1 MSFFHNLN
9 KTLDG
14 IAARPEAAPLNERD
28 MSRAAKGY
36 EKYGKEGMEAL
47 AKAGR
52 EGKDLDKVRDKYNK
66 YDNNKTVDEGFGDTM
81 ATAGAK
87 LKGLKAN
94 ITKNP
99 ADRQSAIDAHKGIM
113 NKEVK
118 KHRDEYGRDP
128 MYPERKQRYANA
140 QQSAAMHKID
150 LDGGM
155 EEGIGDV
162 VKKVGGMAKKA
173 GSAVL
178 NKVGHGSDVDMI
190 RDLQKKMNM
199 PQTGMKPG
207 AEPNPKQVKEKLS
220 PAKQKSF
227 AKLAPPIDKITFA
240 DKIAGAKKEV
250 DEMLGDVAATAMKNA
265 VAPRRNQDAMAGKQN
280 LKPAPAGK
288 ETPLKNVAKGIKAF
302 VQGKPEP
309 MDEEKTKEPRS
320 KGTAFDPDYQTQAK
334 KEKEGTGNFDKK
346 KISTGTVYTRK
357 HKDDE
362 EDEVKS
368 DQPKAKGRPKG
379 PAKGPERVTAKS
391 YKYKG
396 GRPVKENDIS
406 IVDQGEY
413 DQEGDMAKEQLYTI
427 KLAARELASILS
439 DNENLPEWVQSKIT
453 KAMDYI
459 DTARDYMIATKADRE
474 TMAERSVSQT
484 QARMM
489 AGAAHNP
496 KFAKKVGV
504 ATKVAKEF
512 NKADTGKDISRLPKK
527 VKQTEEGAKPD
538 FLDIDGDGDKKEPMK
553 KAVVDKKEKKVAET
567 TTSGSVATAPETK
580 KSSGSMQFGKG
591 VYEGAIAESYQKK
604 LNTVLAEAMNVTV
617 TMNNQTDGGP
627 NKTINV
633 SADGEDAEKLA
644 EILKLAGLGGLGGQS
659 GGCSSCGQAPCGC
672 QTMDEAYGDTTATMN
687 SPDYPTDTET
697 IDGDDP
703 YLRRFSG
710 GLNGAKSTGQTTIPV
725 IAGQMRRTSTM
736 EENVEL
742 ERSLFNTWKTYK
754 G

>member
-1 MSFFHNLN
+1 MSDDADDL
-9 KTLDG
+9 KKQLDKLKPKKKKLAVPEG
-14 IAARPEAAPLNERD
+14 FLDEAKSYEGKLMAIRIIAERE
-28 MSRAAKGY
+28 KGRVLLMF
-36 EKYGKEGMEAL
+36 KGMI
-47 AKAGR
+47 AKA
-52 EGKDLDKVRDKYNK
+52 
-66 YDNNKTVDEGFGDTM
+66 DEDR
-81 ATAGAK
+81 AK
-87 LKGLKAN
+87 LEK
-94 ITKNP
+94 
-99 ADRQSAIDAHKGIM
+99 
-113 NKEVK
+113 
-118 KHRDEYGRDP
+118 
-128 MYPERKQRYANA
+128 
-140 QQSAAMHKID
+140 MH
-150 LDGGM
+150 
-155 EEGIGDV
+155 E
-162 VKKVGGMAKKA
+162 
-173 GSAVL
+173 
-178 NKVGHGSDVDMI
+178 
-190 RDLQKKMNM
+190 
-199 PQTGMKPG
+199 
-207 AEPNPKQVKEKLS
+207 
-220 PAKQKSF
+220 
-227 AKLAPPIDKITFA
+227 
-240 DKIAGAKKEV
+240 
-250 DEMLGDVAATAMKNA
+250 
-265 VAPRRNQDAMAGKQN
+265 
-280 LKPAPAGK
+280 
-288 ETPLKNVAKGIKAF
+288 
-302 VQGKPEP
+302 
-309 MDEEKTKEPRS
+309 
-320 KGTAFDPDYQTQAK
+320 QAK

-368 DQPKAKGRPKG
+368 DQPKIKGRPKG

-538 FLDIDGDGDKKEPMK
+538 FLDIDGDGDKKETFK
-553 KAVVDKKEKKVAET
+553 KAVADKKEKKVAET
-567 TTSGSVATAPETK
+567 TTSGSVATAPDTK

-591 VYEGAIAESYQKK
+591 VYEGVIAESYEKK

-617 TMNNQTDGGP
+617 TMNNQDDGNP
-627 NKTINV
+627 TKTINV
-633 SADGEDAEKLA
+633 SADGDDAEKLA
-644 EILKLAGLGGLGGQS
+644 EILKLAGLGSQS

-672 QTMDEAYGDTTATMN
+672 QTMDEAYGDATATKN
-687 SPDYPTDTET
+687 SPDWPTDTET

>member
-1 MSFFHNLN
+1 MDNFFYNLN
-9 KTLDG
+9 KKMSDLAQRQDL
-14 IAARPEAAPLNERD
+14 AESAVAERD
-28 MSRAAKGY
+28 M
-36 EKYGKEGMEAL
+36 GKHNNATTGFKAL
-47 AKAGR
+47 
-52 EGKDLDKVRDKYNK
+52 
-66 YDNNKTVDEGFGDTM
+66 
-81 ATAGAK
+81 
-87 LKGLKAN
+87 
-94 ITKNP
+94 
-99 ADRQSAIDAHKGIM
+99 
-113 NKEVK
+113 
-118 KHRDEYGRDP
+118 
-128 MYPERKQRYANA
+128 
-140 QQSAAMHKID
+140 
-150 LDGGM
+150 
-155 EEGIGDV
+155 
-162 VKKVGGMAKKA
+162 AKKA
-173 GSAVL
+173 GGGEKGNRIAGAQFQKMKKAGQLEEGHCSACDCSPCECDSMEESAFQAAIG
-178 NKVGHGSDVDMI
+178 KKKYGDAGMKA
-190 RDLQKKMNM
+190 LQKAGRDNASDSTMNNIRNRYDKYDESVM
-199 PQTGMKPG
+199 EGHCSACDCAPCQCNEGNAFSKAVVDAKRDGIQKGEKISVGGKTYPVREAGKPM
-207 AEPNPKQVKEKLS
+207 S
-220 PAKQKSF
+220 PKQKSF
-227 AKLAPPIDKITFA
+227 AKLAPPVDKITFA

-265 VAPRRNQDAMAGKQN
+265 VAPRRNQDAMAGKQD
-280 LKPAPAGK
+280 LKRPGK
-288 ETPLKNVAKGIKAF
+288 EHPLRNVAKGIKAF
-302 VQGKPEP
+302 VQGKDEP

-320 KGTAFDPDYQTQAK
+320 KGTAFDPEYQAQAK

-368 DQPKAKGRPKG
+368 DQPKVKGRPKG

-406 IVDQGEY
+406 MADQGEY
-413 DQEGDMAKEQLYTI
+413 DQEGDMAKEQLHTI

-459 DTARDYMIATKADRE
+459 DTARDYMIATKADGE
-474 TMAERSVSQT
+474 TMAERSNRPVQK
-484 QARMM
+484 
-489 AGAAHNP
+489 P
-496 KFAKKVGV
+496 AKG
-504 ATKVAKEF
+504 
-512 NKADTGKDISRLPKK
+512 R
-527 VKQTEEGAKPD
+527 KPD
-538 FLDIDGDGDKKEPMK
+538 FLDMDSDGDKKEPMK
-553 KAVVDKKEKKVAET
+553 KAVADKKEKKVSET
-567 TTSGSVATAPETK
+567 TTSGSVATATDTK

-591 VYEGAIAESYQKK
+591 VYEGAIAESYEKK

-617 TMNNQTDGGP
+617 TMNNQTNGGP

-644 EILKLAGLGGLGGQS
+644 EILKLAGLGGLGGQA

-672 QTMDEAYGDTTATMN
+672 QTMDEAYGDTNATMN

-710 GLNGAKSTGQTTIPV
+710 GLNGAKSTGQTTVPV

-754 G
+754 GK

>member
-1 MSFFHNLN
+1 MDNFFYNLN
-9 KTLDG
+9 KKMSDLAKRQDLAESAVT
-14 IAARPEAAPLNERD
+14 ERD
-28 MSRAAKGY
+28 MGKHNNATTGFKALAKKAGD
-36 EKYGKEGMEAL
+36 KYGSKAAGERVAGAQFQKMKKAGQLEETDMDESALQAYIGDKKYGRDGMEAL
-47 AKAGR
+47 RKAGR
-52 EGKDLDKVRDKYNK
+52 DGASKDKMSSIRNKYNK
-66 YDNNKTVDEGFGDTM
+66 MDEDDVEEGNRF
-81 ATAGAK
+81 AHNV
-87 LKGLKAN
+87 LKA
-94 ITKNP
+94 K
-99 ADRQSAIDAHKGIM
+99 AAG
-113 NKEVK
+113 VK
-118 KHRDEYGRDP
+118 K
-128 MYPERKQRYANA
+128 A
-140 QQSAAMHKID
+140 D
-150 LDGGM
+150 LDGDGDM
-155 EEGIGDV
+155 ETVREAD
-162 VKKVGGMAKKA
+162 
-173 GSAVL
+173 
-178 NKVGHGSDVDMI
+178 
-190 RDLQKKMNM
+190 
-199 PQTGMKPG
+199 KPM
-207 AEPNPKQVKEKLS
+207 S
-220 PAKQKSF
+220 PKQKSF
-227 AKLAPPIDKITFA
+227 AKLAPPADKITFA

-265 VAPRRNQDAMAGKQN
+265 VAPRKNQDAMAGKQD
-280 LKPAPAGK
+280 LKRPSK
-288 ETPLKNVAKGIKAF
+288 ETPLKNVGKGLKAF
-302 VQGKPEP
+302 VQGKDEP
-309 MDEEKTKEPRS
+309 MDEEKTQEPRS
-320 KGTAFDPDYQTQAK
+320 KGTAFDPDYQAQAK

-346 KISTGTVYTRK
+346 KISTGTVYTRR

-362 EDEVKS
+362 EEVKS
-368 DQPKAKGRPKG
+368 DEPKAKGRPKG

-406 IVDQGEY
+406 IADRGEY
-413 DQEGDMAKEQLYTI
+413 DQEGDMAKEQLHTI

-474 TMAERSVSQT
+474 TMAERS
-484 QARMM
+484 AR
-489 AGAAHNP
+489 P
-496 KFAKKVGV
+496 VQKSAKG
-504 ATKVAKEF
+504 
-512 NKADTGKDISRLPKK
+512 R
-527 VKQTEEGAKPD
+527 KPD

-553 KAVVDKKEKKVAET
+553 KAVADKKEKKVAET

-617 TMNNQTDGGP
+617 TMNNQDDGNP
-627 NKTINV
+627 TKTINV

-644 EILKLAGLGGLGGQS
+644 EILKLAGLGGQS

>member
-1 MSFFHNLN
+1 M
-9 KTLDG
+9 
-14 IAARPEAAPLNERD
+14 R
-28 MSRAAKGY
+28 
-36 EKYGKEGMEAL
+36 
-47 AKAGR
+47 
-52 EGKDLDKVRDKYNK
+52 
-66 YDNNKTVDEGFGDTM
+66 
-81 ATAGAK
+81 
-87 LKGLKAN
+87 
-94 ITKNP
+94 
-99 ADRQSAIDAHKGIM
+99 
-113 NKEVK
+113 
-118 KHRDEYGRDP
+118 
-128 MYPERKQRYANA
+128 
-140 QQSAAMHKID
+140 
-150 LDGGM
+150 
-155 EEGIGDV
+155 
-162 VKKVGGMAKKA
+162 
-173 GSAVL
+173 
-178 NKVGHGSDVDMI
+178 
-190 RDLQKKMNM
+190 
-199 PQTGMKPG
+199 
-207 AEPNPKQVKEKLS
+207 
-220 PAKQKSF
+220 
-227 AKLAPPIDKITFA
+227 
-240 DKIAGAKKEV
+240 
-250 DEMLGDVAATAMKNA
+250 
-265 VAPRRNQDAMAGKQN
+265 
-280 LKPAPAGK
+280 
-288 ETPLKNVAKGIKAF
+288 
-302 VQGKPEP
+302 
-309 MDEEKTKEPRS
+309 EEKTKEPRS
-320 KGTAFDPDYQTQAK
+320 KGTAFDPDYQAQAK

-368 DQPKAKGRPKG
+368 DQPKVKGRPKG

-406 IVDQGEY
+406 MADQGEY

-538 FLDIDGDGDKKEPMK
+538 FLDIDGDDNEKETFK
-553 KAVVDKKEKKVAET
+553 KAVADKKEKKVSET

-644 EILKLAGLGGLGGQS
+644 EILKLAGLGGLDGQS

-672 QTMDEAYGDTTATMN
+672 QTMDEAYGDATATNN
-687 SPDYPTDTET
+687 SPDWPTDTET

>member
-1 MSFFHNLN
+1 M
-9 KTLDG
+9 
-14 IAARPEAAPLNERD
+14 
-28 MSRAAKGY
+28 
-36 EKYGKEGMEAL
+36 
-47 AKAGR
+47 
-52 EGKDLDKVRDKYNK
+52 
-66 YDNNKTVDEGFGDTM
+66 
-81 ATAGAK
+81 
-87 LKGLKAN
+87 
-94 ITKNP
+94 
-99 ADRQSAIDAHKGIM
+99 
-113 NKEVK
+113 
-118 KHRDEYGRDP
+118 
-128 MYPERKQRYANA
+128 
-140 QQSAAMHKID
+140 
-150 LDGGM
+150 
-155 EEGIGDV
+155 
-162 VKKVGGMAKKA
+162 
-173 GSAVL
+173 
-178 NKVGHGSDVDMI
+178 
-190 RDLQKKMNM
+190 
-199 PQTGMKPG
+199 
-207 AEPNPKQVKEKLS
+207 
-220 PAKQKSF
+220 
-227 AKLAPPIDKITFA
+227 
-240 DKIAGAKKEV
+240 
-250 DEMLGDVAATAMKNA
+250 
-265 VAPRRNQDAMAGKQN
+265 
-280 LKPAPAGK
+280 
-288 ETPLKNVAKGIKAF
+288 
-302 VQGKPEP
+302 
-309 MDEEKTKEPRS
+309 
-320 KGTAFDPDYQTQAK
+320 
-334 KEKEGTGNFDKK
+334 
-346 KISTGTVYTRK
+346 YTRK

-362 EDEVKS
+362 EDEVKT

-474 TMAERSVSQT
+474 TMAERS
-484 QARMM
+484 AR
-489 AGAAHNP
+489 P
-496 KFAKKVGV
+496 VQKSAKG
-504 ATKVAKEF
+504 
-512 NKADTGKDISRLPKK
+512 R
-527 VKQTEEGAKPD
+527 KPD
-538 FLDIDGDGDKKEPMK
+538 FLNIDGDGDKKEPMK
-553 KAVVDKKEKKVAET
+553 KAVADKKEKKVAET

-617 TMNNQTDGGP
+617 TMNNQDDGNP
-627 NKTINV
+627 TKTINV

-644 EILKLAGLGGLGGQS
+644 EILKLAGLGGQS
-659 GGCSSCGQAPCGC
+659 A
-672 QTMDEAYGDTTATMN
+672 MDEAYGDTTATMN

>member
-1 MSFFHNLN
+1 MDNFFYNLN
-9 KTLDG
+9 KKMADL
-14 IAARPEAAPLNERD
+14 AQRQNLAESAVAERD
-28 MSRAAKGY
+28 MGKHNNATTGFKALAKKAGGGEKGNRIAGAQFQKMKRAGQLEETDMDESALQAYIGDK
-36 EKYGKEGMEAL
+36 KYGRDGMEAL
-47 AKAGR
+47 RKAGR
-52 EGKDLDKVRDKYNK
+52 DGASKDKMSSIRNKYNK
-66 YDNNKTVDEGFGDTM
+66 MDEDDVEEGNRF
-81 ATAGAK
+81 AYNVIKAKAAGIK
-87 LKGLKAN
+87 KA
-94 ITKNP
+94 
-99 ADRQSAIDAHKGIM
+99 
-113 NKEVK
+113 
-118 KHRDEYGRDP
+118 
-128 MYPERKQRYANA
+128 
-140 QQSAAMHKID
+140 D
-150 LDGGM
+150 LDGD
-155 EEGIGDV
+155 GDLETV
-162 VKKVGGMAKKA
+162 REVE
-173 GSAVL
+173 
-178 NKVGHGSDVDMI
+178 
-190 RDLQKKMNM
+190 
-199 PQTGMKPG
+199 QTSK
-207 AEPNPKQVKEKLS
+207 
-220 PAKQKSF
+220 
-227 AKLAPPIDKITFA
+227 
-240 DKIAGAKKEV
+240 KIAS
-250 DEMLGDVAATAMKNA
+250 
-265 VAPRRNQDAMAGKQN
+265 PQRNQDAMAGRQDLKQ
-280 LKPAPAGK
+280 PGK
-288 ETPLKNVAKGIKAF
+288 ETPLKNVAKGLKAF

-309 MDEEKTKEPRS
+309 MDEEKTTEPRS
-320 KGTAFDPDYQTQAK
+320 KGTAFDPEYQAQAK

-368 DQPKAKGRPKG
+368 DQPKVKGRPKG

-538 FLDIDGDGDKKEPMK
+538 FLDIDGDGDKKETFK
-553 KAVVDKKEKKVAET
+553 KAVADKKEKKVAET

-617 TMNNQTDGGP
+617 TMNNQDDGNP
-627 NKTINV
+627 TKTINV

-644 EILKLAGLGGLGGQS
+644 EILKLAGLGGQS

-754 G
+754 GK